1 MNYKKILNISFQY
14 LQMMTSYFIYKED
27 MARVAEVFESFN
39 ANFNDF
45 CSIFKKVTGQDLNL
59 AKFDMRLVR
68 KHTGLFIYGDS
79 CF

>member
-1 MNYKKILNISFQY
+1 
-14 LQMMTSYFIYKED
+14 MMTSYFIYKED

-39 ANFNDF
+39 ANFNEF

-59 AKFDMRLVR
+59 AKFDVRLVR
-68 KHTGLFIYGDS
+68 KHTSLFIYGDS